1 MTDID
6 HLAFIRRAE
15 ITFAEFV
22 NAHQK
27 HAPHEVTYNGEVV
40 AHGYFHFEPEEFGR
54 EAEEVVR
61 DLATMSIV
69 YGHHLDRETAITEL
83 AETRAI
89 QQTTP
94 SQAVGLAEALI
105 DELGT
110 EMLFLED
117 V

>member
-22 NAHQK
+22 NAHN
-27 HAPHEVTYNGEVV
+27 EYLEW
-40 AHGYFHFEPEEFGR
+40 EPEEFGR
-54 EAEEVVR
+54 EAAEVVQ

-69 YGHHLDRETAITEL
+69 YGHQIDRETAITEL
-83 AETRAI
+83 VETRAI

-94 SQAVGLAEALI
+94 SQAVALAEALI

-110 EMLFLED
+110 EMLFLEE

>member
-1 MTDID
+1 M
-6 HLAFIRRAE
+6 
-15 ITFAEFV
+15 
-22 NAHQK
+22 NARNSV
-27 HAPHEVTYNGEVV
+27 AVTYEGERYN
-40 AHGYFHFEPEEFGR
+40 GYFVWEPEEFGR
-54 EAEEVVR
+54 EAAEVVQ

-69 YGHHLDRETAITEL
+69 YGHSIDRETAIAEL
-83 AETRAI
+83 VETRAI

-110 EMLFLED
+110 EMLFLEE